1 MYLVTGGAG
10 FIGSSIVDRL
20 INENEEVH
28 VIDIKKT
35 NVNEKAN
42 YIQKNI
48 LDDFELKGVK
58 TIFHYAAEPDV
69 RKGLTAP
76 YEMYQNNVEGTFKML
91 EFARKNDVKNFVFA
105 STSTVYGN
113 AKMPTPET
121 EECNPISLYGATKLA
136 CENLINS
143 YSNLYG
149 IKSTVLR
156 YANIIGERSDHG
168 VIIDFKNKLKQNP
181 NELEILG
188 NGQQKKSYLY
198 IDDTIEATFTAY
210 KKQTKNYDVFNVGS
224 DESITVNELAEL
236 VSNSLNLKP
245 KFKYTSNEL
254 KGWKGDVS
262 LMLLDSSKIKRLGW
276 TPKTNINE
284 AIRKI
289 VLNIK

>member
-20 INENEEVH
+20 IKENEEVH

-35 NVNEKAN
+35 NVNGKAN

-58 TIFHYAAEPDV
+58 TIFHLAAEPDV

-113 AKMPTPET
+113 AKIPTPET

-210 KKQTKNYDVFNVGS
+210 KKQTKSYNVFNVGS
-224 DESITVNELAEL
+224 DESITVNELAEI

-245 KFKYTSNEL
+245 KFKYTSNEI

-262 LMLLDSSKIKRLGW
+262 LMLLDSSKIKQLGW

>member
-10 FIGSSIVDRL
+10 FIASSIVDRL

-28 VIDIKKT
+28 VIDIEKT
-35 NVNEKAN
+35 NTNGKAN

-48 LDDFELKGVK
+48 LNEFELKNVK

-69 RKGLTAP
+69 RKGLTNP
-76 YEMYQNNVEGTFKML
+76 YEMYRNNVEGTFKML
-91 EFARKNDVKNFVFA
+91 EFARKNDVKNFIFA
-105 STSTVYGN
+105 STSAVYGN
-113 AKMPTPET
+113 AKIPTPET
-121 EECNPISLYGATKLA
+121 ETCNPISLYGGSKLA

-149 IKSTVLR
+149 IKSTILR
-156 YANIIGERSDHG
+156 YANIIGERSQHG
-168 VIIDFKNKLKQNP
+168 VIIDFVNKLKHNP

-198 IDDTIEATFTAY
+198 IDDTIEATFIAY
-210 KKQTKNYDVFNVGS
+210 KKQTKNYDIFNVGS
-224 DESITVNELAEL
+224 DESITVNELAEI
-236 VSNSLNLKP
+236 VSNTLNLKP
-245 KFKYTSNEL
+245 KFKYTSNEV

-262 LMLLDSSKIKRLGW
+262 LMLLDSSKIKKLGW
-276 TPKTNINE
+276 KPKTNVKE
-284 AIRKI
+284 AIGKV

>member
-1 MYLVTGGAG
+1 
-10 FIGSSIVDRL
+10 
-20 INENEEVH
+20 
-28 VIDIKKT
+28 
-35 NVNEKAN
+35 
-42 YIQKNI
+42 
-48 LDDFELKGVK
+48 
-58 TIFHYAAEPDV
+58 
-69 RKGLTAP
+69 
-76 YEMYQNNVEGTFKML
+76 MYQNNVEGTFKML

-262 LMLLDSSKIKRLGW
+262 LMLLDSSKIKQLGW
-276 TPKTNINE
+276 NPKTNINE